1 MFNLYQYCH
10 SFATLTLNYFLGI
23 DKLTEKSQ
31 VSEDG
36 TMVSVPKTEAQ
47 LTDQSVAA
55 GTSDTESN
63 SGRDNEVRMCVCVCV
78 SERG

>member
-1 MFNLYQYCH
+1 MFL
-10 SFATLTLNYFLGI
+10 AGI

-36 TMVSVPKTEAQ
+36 TMVSVPKTDSPH
-47 LTDQSVAA
+47 TGPSDQSAVV

-63 SGRDNEVRMCVCVCV
+63 SGRDNEVSVCAPVCMY
-78 SERG
+78 

>member
-1 MFNLYQYCH
+1 MLDPVIGSCDTWFP
-10 SFATLTLNYFLGI
+10 AGI

-36 TMVSVPKTEAQ
+36 TMVSLAKTDSPQ
-47 LTDQSVAA
+47 TVHSDQSAVA

-63 SGRDNEVRMCVCVCV
+63 SGRDNEVSVCVFACTC
-78 SERG
+78 

>member
-1 MFNLYQYCH
+1 MCFP
-10 SFATLTLNYFLGI
+10 AAI

-36 TMVSVPKTEAQ
+36 TMVSLSKTDSPH
-47 LTDQSVAA
+47 TVHPDQSAVT

-63 SGRDNEVRMCVCVCV
+63 SGRDNEVSKCVGVCVFLLFRNMQV
-78 SERG
+78 G